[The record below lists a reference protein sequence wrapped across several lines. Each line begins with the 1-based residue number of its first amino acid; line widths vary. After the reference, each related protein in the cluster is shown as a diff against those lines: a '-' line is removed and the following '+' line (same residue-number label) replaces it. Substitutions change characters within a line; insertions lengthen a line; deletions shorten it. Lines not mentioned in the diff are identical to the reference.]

1 LQKSPLHVTSRENRV
16 VQHADQMKFFAIFST
31 NVTNWITCCIFIAN
45 LQRIVLL
52 HIRNTFANIF
62 QTNRFRFDKQYVY
75 YRNFESRNDLTLE
88 SQIQ

>member
-1 LQKSPLHVTSRENRV
+1 LS
-16 VQHADQMKFFAIFST
+16 
-31 NVTNWITCCIFIAN
+31 
-45 LQRIVLL
+45 